1 MTSYQKQVYGE
12 PSPQSEA
19 IRGRENEM
27 TPNNA
32 GGYVFP
38 VDDFT
43 RLRRFLVLGSEGG
56 NYYTNERKLILENA
70 AAVKPCIETDGKRT
84 IDEILDASLGNAPK
98 NDPSLFALAMA
109 ASFGDEATRRR
120 AFEVLPQ
127 VARTGTHLFH
137 FAEFADSM
145 RGWVKGLR
153 KSISRWYE
161 AQEGVEAAAYQVVK
175 YRQRQGWSHRD
186 LLRKTHP
193 EGKLNPELGAIYA
206 WVTQG
211 ALPPEDD
218 DRYRIIR
225 AYEYVQQHSDQ
236 PQIIADAM
244 REQKMTWEMIPSTAM
259 NEKVVWEA
267 LFETMPVTAMIRNLA
282 NLTRHGIVAPM
293 SDAAALVARRVQD
306 PTQMR
311 RARVHPIA
319 VLSALLTYKSGHGL
333 RGSNTWDPV
342 PQVVDALDAVFDKS
356 FAQAPQT
363 GQRFYLGI
371 DVSGSMS
378 GGCVA
383 GVPGLTPRMGAAAMA
398 MAIARREQNY
408 YISAFANG
416 ATSSSLPPSQERD
429 MMKLDITASDSIVDT
444 MRKTHNLPWG
454 GTDCALPMLDAMR
467 KNMPVDCF
475 VILTD
480 SETWAGKIH
489 PPEALRQ
496 YRQKMNIPARLVVI
510 AMTSNGFSIADPND
524 AGMLDVVGF
533 DASVPAILADFVHP
547 AENPHR
553 EQKEVLGS

>member
-1 MTSYQKQVYGE
+1 M
-12 PSPQSEA
+12 
-19 IRGRENEM
+19 
-27 TPNNA
+27 
-32 GGYVFP
+32 
-38 VDDFT
+38 
-43 RLRRFLVLGSEGG
+43 
-56 NYYTNERKLILENA
+56 
-70 AAVKPCIETDGKRT
+70 
-84 IDEILDASLGNAPK
+84 
-98 NDPSLFALAMA
+98 
-109 ASFGDEATRRR
+109 
-120 AFEVLPQ
+120 
-127 VARTGTHLFH
+127 
-137 FAEFADSM
+137 
-145 RGWVKGLR
+145 
-153 KSISRWYE
+153 
-161 AQEGVEAAAYQVVK
+161 EAAAYQVIK

-186 LLRKTHP
+186 LLRKAHP
-193 EGKLNPELGAIYA
+193 ERKLNPELGAIYA

-236 PQIIADAM
+236 PQIIADAI
-244 REQKMTWEMIPSTAM
+244 REHKMTWEMIPSAAM
-259 NEKVVWEA
+259 NEKAVWEP
-267 LFETMPVTAMIRNLA
+267 LFETMPVTAMIFNLA

-306 PTQMR
+306 LTQLR
-311 RARVHPIA
+311 GARVHPIA

-342 PQVVDALDAVFDKS
+342 PQVVDALDAAFDKS
-356 FAQAPQT
+356 FAHAPQT

-378 GGCVA
+378 GGSVA
-383 GVPGLTPRMGAAAMA
+383 GMPGLTPRMGAVAMA

-416 ATSSSLPPSQERD
+416 ATSSSLTPSQKRD

-467 KNMPVDCF
+467 KNMPVGCF
-475 VILTD
+475 VILND

-489 PPEALRQ
+489 PTEALRQ

-533 DASVPAILADFVHP
+533 DASVPAILADFVHA

-553 EQKEVLGS
+553 EQKEVLAS